1 MTASVTAVVLAYGD
15 EPWLTS
21 AVRAVLAST
30 DVCVDVV
37 VVDNGAAAEA
47 IDEVK
52 GLDRVRVL
60 SPDANLG
67 FAGGCDLGAA
77 EANGQYLA
85 FVNSDAIV
93 SPEAFA
99 RLAEVAAEPGV
110 GLAMGSIRL
119 ADSPGLMNSAGNP
132 VHITG
137 LCWAG
142 GFNEPASAHAERRQV
157 ASGSGCCFV
166 MRRELWERLGGF
178 APEYFAYCEDTELSL
193 RLWQR
198 GLSVEFIPD
207 AVVLHHYEFSR
218 NKNKLYLLERN
229 REICVL
235 TTFERRSLIVLAP
248 ILALTEVLMLA
259 ASVAGGW
266 GGAKL
271 RGWRWIWQHRRWI
284 AERRAMIQ
292 SERVVPD
299 AVVLGRLTARIDPA
313 NVAAPPGLSLL
324 NIVMSTYWSAASRLL
339 SARTSAAPAS
349 DELTA

>member
-1 MTASVTAVVLAYGD
+1 VTASLTAVVLAYGE
-15 EPWLTS
+15 EPWLAA

-30 DVCVDVV
+30 GVDIDVV
-37 VVDNGAAAEA
+37 VVDNGAASDV
-47 IDEVK
+47 IDKVK

-60 SPDANLG
+60 SPDHNLG

-77 EANGQYLA
+77 DAQGDYLA

-93 SPEAFA
+93 SPAA
-99 RLAEVAAEPGV
+99 LALLTEVAAEPTV

-119 ADSPGLMNSAGNP
+119 ADSPELMNSAGNP

-137 LCWAG
+137 LSWAG
-142 GFNEPASAHAERRQV
+142 GFNEPASSHAERRQV

-166 MRRELWERLGGF
+166 IRRELWELLDGF

-198 GLSVEFIPD
+198 GLSVEFVPD

-218 NKNKLYLLERN
+218 NDNKLYLLERN

-235 TTFERRSLIVLAP
+235 TIFDRRSLLVLAP
-248 ILALTEVLMLA
+248 ILALTEMLMLTA
-259 ASVAGGW
+259 AVAGRW

-271 RGWRWIWQHRRWI
+271 RGWRWIWHNRRWI
-284 AERRAMIQ
+284 AARRATLQ
-292 SERVVPD
+292 AERLVPD
-299 AVVLGRLTARIDPA
+299 SVVFGRLTARIDPA
-313 NVAAPPGLSLL
+313 NVAAPPGLSVL
-324 NIVMSTYWSAASRLL
+324 NLIMSTYWSVARHLL
-339 SARTSAAPAS
+339 SARPATAGPSARP
-349 DELTA
+349 